1 MCHANVSYKVKSMP
15 EKKLC
20 KQSSK
25 SHLYDLKNLATKNF
39 YNTIPN
45 NAGTKELKAMNILT
59 QRRDNFKFGGKYDRI
74 QKLTVFLPHLKAGR
88 FFRKFG
94 STKSTD

>member
-25 SHLYDLKNLATKNF
+25 SHLYDLKNLATKTHNSQQCGHEE
-39 YNTIPN
+39 IAESDEHV
-45 NAGTKELKAMNILT
+45 NAMQG
-59 QRRDNFKFGGKYDRI
+59 
-74 QKLTVFLPHLKAGR
+74 
-88 FFRKFG
+88 
-94 STKSTD
+94 